1 MKRLYIPEPS
11 DKVFDVFTNFVKRSL
26 KWIEKEDNLLLL
38 IFFTLVGWIISE
50 LSIAHFIIGLAM
62 SYIFI
67 IFPVFYLL
75 KDRSTK

>member
-11 DKVFDVFTNFVKRSL
+11 DKVFDVFKNFIQRSL
-26 KWIEKEDNLLLL
+26 KWIGKEDNLLLL
-38 IFFTLVGWIISE
+38 IFFMLVAWIISE
-50 LSIAHFIIGLAM
+50 LSFAHFIIGLAW

-67 IFPVFYLL
+67 VFPVFYLL